1 MKKINYLE
9 PAKSRRSNLKRL
21 TWGNIYVLQNQTI
34 KFCRKLYH
42 AAKQLLASRPKQ
54 IFGGFSNQQTII
66 LATAAH
72 IHQTPMLIVVYAL
85 ALTHTRLPIYHTKNN
100 KNPPPPQTTKPIMYF
115 GNNLKENCCIRV
127 GMLRTNIN
135 WDCLLKLGFS
145 IENLIQN
152 H

>member
-85 ALTHTRLPIYHTKNN
+85 ALTYPITHIPHEKQQKPPTTPNYQANYVLWEQLEGKLLYQGWHAQN
-100 KNPPPPQTTKPIMYF
+100 KH
-115 GNNLKENCCIRV
+115 
-127 GMLRTNIN
+127 
-135 WDCLLKLGFS
+135 KLGLPSQIWLF
-145 IENLIQN
+145 N
-152 H
+152 